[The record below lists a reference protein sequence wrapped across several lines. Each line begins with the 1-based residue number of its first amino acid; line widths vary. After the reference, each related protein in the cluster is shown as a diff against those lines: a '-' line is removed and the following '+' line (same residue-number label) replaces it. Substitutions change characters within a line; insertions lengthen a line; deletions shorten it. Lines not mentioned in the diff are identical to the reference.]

1 MEDQLKKKALGGFIW
16 TILESMGSRFIQL
29 VVQVI
34 LARLLLPED
43 FGIVGMITIFI
54 AISQSLLDSG
64 FQNALI
70 REKNVGN
77 KEYSTVFFFNLFMS
91 LILYG
96 VLFFIAPFV
105 ATFYNTPILTEV
117 LRVLGLIII
126 VNSFGLIQRTMLSKR
141 LNFKRQTKIILISS
155 MLAGLVSIILAW
167 QGFGVWSLVL
177 QQLLNQ
183 FFQAMLLMVMNKWKP
198 LLIFDLPTFKRYF
211 RFGWKLT
218 ASGIINTLYQNSF
231 YVIIGRFYS
240 STQLGYY
247 TNSQKFNDVPVQ
259 AMTQAIR
266 KVTYPLLSELNDNE
280 GILKTNYRIIIRY
293 SAAASFLMMMM
304 LSASANNLIPFI
316 FGENW
321 LPSVP
326 YFQILCIAGMFYPI
340 NAINLNIL
348 QVMGRSD
355 LFLSLEVVKKVV
367 GIFFIALSIILD
379 TGIIGLVWANVI
391 ATLFNTSLNII
402 ISARLINY
410 SYFEQLGDLYK
421 FLLNS
426 ILMVLT
432 MIGVDKIVS
441 MPVILT
447 LFSQYIL
454 GFFVYIIVGKFVFK
468 LPEINQAIRFVMI
481 LLRKFK
487 RIK

>member
-1 MEDQLKKKALGGFIW
+1 
-16 TILESMGSRFIQL
+16 
-29 VVQVI
+29 
-34 LARLLLPED
+34 
-43 FGIVGMITIFI
+43 
-54 AISQSLLDSG
+54 
-64 FQNALI
+64 
-70 REKNVGN
+70 
-77 KEYSTVFFFNLFMS
+77 
-91 LILYG
+91 
-96 VLFFIAPFV
+96 
-105 ATFYNTPILTEV
+105 
-117 LRVLGLIII
+117 
-126 VNSFGLIQRTMLSKR
+126 
-141 LNFKRQTKIILISS
+141 
-155 MLAGLVSIILAW
+155 
-167 QGFGVWSLVL
+167 
-177 QQLLNQ
+177 
-183 FFQAMLLMVMNKWKP
+183 
-198 LLIFDLPTFKRYF
+198 
-211 RFGWKLT
+211 
-218 ASGIINTLYQNSF
+218 
-231 YVIIGRFYS
+231 
-240 STQLGYY
+240 
-247 TNSQKFNDVPVQ
+247 
-259 AMTQAIR
+259 
-266 KVTYPLLSELNDNE
+266 
-280 GILKTNYRIIIRY
+280 
-293 SAAASFLMMMM
+293 
-304 LSASANNLIPFI
+304 
-316 FGENW
+316 
-321 LPSVP
+321 
-326 YFQILCIAGMFYPI
+326 MFYPI